1 MKRASTKRIT
11 HNDKAILDFLNGTAM
26 MDKVPSSNSE
36 TMAKALSR
44 RIKIHKLEGL
54 KARLLE
60 GTCYLQVDDPS
71 FKTKNLEIYHQVEE
85 ARKKM
90 KEDTKLR
97 IKEYLRTHKRP
108 PSSRRIDHMSDS
120 ISDTVD
126 KVCYDFSET
135 DKEFLKSEITKKLT
149 TIKTK
154 GRSYHIQTAAMVYLL
169 SKCPAN
175 SEKPLQ
181 FKEVFSRY
189 CSVDGHAGITA
200 FYDAISFVKENG
212 VQSCRIT
219 CEMVINSKKD
229 ALMKFAENSKIPQ
242 TDMEGVIANAID
254 LSRKNKLAMQGK
266 NPFVVSATDIYYSRG
281 KCNAITQ
288 RMLSEI
294 FHVTEVSIRN
304 TINRYVELGIPML

>member
-97 IKEYLRTHKRP
+97 IKE
-108 PSSRRIDHMSDS
+108 
-120 ISDTVD
+120 
-126 KVCYDFSET
+126 
-135 DKEFLKSEITKKLT
+135 
-149 TIKTK
+149 
-154 GRSYHIQTAAMVYLL
+154 
-169 SKCPAN
+169 
-175 SEKPLQ
+175 
-181 FKEVFSRY
+181 
-189 CSVDGHAGITA
+189 
-200 FYDAISFVKENG
+200 
-212 VQSCRIT
+212 
-219 CEMVINSKKD
+219 
-229 ALMKFAENSKIPQ
+229 
-242 TDMEGVIANAID
+242 
-254 LSRKNKLAMQGK
+254 
-266 NPFVVSATDIYYSRG
+266 
-281 KCNAITQ
+281 
-288 RMLSEI
+288 
-294 FHVTEVSIRN
+294 
-304 TINRYVELGIPML
+304 